1 MPFFLF
7 WHRAP
12 PLRDISA
19 RFCLRLL
26 TSGIVLGGLF
36 IHFRLW
42 HRSCALQQ
50 LPRFPQQSFNALE
63 RGDLFVW
70 DSIQILLLMAQ
81 LELERFLTLFQFHQ
95 ALRQSRDGLSEIF
108 RSTGDPKGHR
118 GRHHRIAGG
127 FADHNTG
134 APLSQDQ
141 ADMTQ
146 SRPMPSL
153 ATLALYLLAGTAI
166 GLLALLN
173 GIPAAPLAGAL
184 LGAGIVSMSGQL
196 EPATWPPGTRTVLEI
211 GIGTVIGTGLT
222 RASLEQLQILWK
234 PAVLIT
240 LALVLTGLVVGLW
253 TSRLLGIDPIVAL
266 LGAAPGGIS
275 GMSLVGAEFGVGAAV
290 AALHAVR
297 LITVLLVLP
306 LVVRLIVPST
316 AGG

>member
-1 MPFFLF
+1 
-7 WHRAP
+7 
-12 PLRDISA
+12 
-19 RFCLRLL
+19 
-26 TSGIVLGGLF
+26 
-36 IHFRLW
+36 
-42 HRSCALQQ
+42 
-50 LPRFPQQSFNALE
+50 
-63 RGDLFVW
+63 
-70 DSIQILLLMAQ
+70 
-81 LELERFLTLFQFHQ
+81 
-95 ALRQSRDGLSEIF
+95 
-108 RSTGDPKGHR
+108 
-118 GRHHRIAGG
+118 
-127 FADHNTG
+127 
-134 APLSQDQ
+134 
-141 ADMTQ
+141 
-146 SRPMPSL
+146 MPSL

-166 GLLALLN
+166 GLLALFS

-196 EPATWPPGTRTVLEI
+196 ETATWPTGTRTVLEI

-222 RASLEQLQILWK
+222 RASLSQLQLLWK

-240 LALVLTGLVVGLW
+240 LALVMTGIVVGLW

-316 AGG
+316 AGS